1 MNKEKNTN
9 QTITILKAKKL
20 LTQLSSIE
28 TILNDFSFEELSSG
42 EAVRLKKSFQS
53 FKISLE
59 EKVFRPSGQSKETIS
74 IDLEEEPKNRQIPL
88 EANMLVAKVSHEI
101 RTPLNGIIGFTDL
114 LKEEGPLTER
124 QTVQVNAI
132 QMASYS
138 LLDIINE
145 LLEYSKLSAGL
156 EQFES
161 VDFNFHGVIGDV
173 LYLCKTLIA
182 NKKVKMDAHIDPN
195 IPKVLQGDPSKLSQV
210 LLNIL
215 GNSIKF
221 IEEGDIHLKVKIKGR
236 KDGVLY
242 LEFSITDT
250 GIGISEDQQKN
261 IFDSFKQAEPDTF
274 AKYGGSGLGLSIV
287 KQIIEKQGGNI
298 TVKSKLGMGTTFK
311 FLLPYGKGNDK
322 KMVKA
327 KESTLNRKEG
337 LEQVKGICILV
348 FEDNTLNQKLI
359 ETRLKSWECKTYIT
373 DNALYGLNILDN
385 HKIDIVLMDLRMP
398 GMNGF
403 EVTERIRQSKNVH
416 VRNIPVIA
424 LTADFTIQN
433 KEQCEFHGINDYILK
448 PYAAEE
454 LLSKI
459 VKNKKNGG
467 NSKTIS
473 AIQEEQKMT
482 LEDNNLKMGLSCL
495 LEECMGEFDVLE
507 NLVTLYKQNALE
519 FIGSAYVSLKNNDWE
534 QLAFAAHKI
543 KSGLAMMQ
551 SNGLC
556 SIAVQ
561 IQNCCRTGANK
572 EQINS
577 LYESFL
583 EEYPKV
589 EKGIDIELQ
598 KLRDTNE

>member
-1 MNKEKNTN
+1 MSN
-9 QTITILKAKKL
+9 
-20 LTQLSSIE
+20 IE
-28 TILNDFSFEELSSG
+28 TVLNDFSFEELSSG

-59 EKVFRPSGQSKETIS
+59 EMVFWPSGQSRETMQ
-74 IDLEEEPKNRQIPL
+74 IDLEEEPKIQQVSQGT
-88 EANMLVAKVSHEI
+88 NMFVAKVSHEI

-114 LKEEGPLTER
+114 LKEEGPLTDR

-138 LLDIINE
+138 LLEIINE

-161 VDFNFHGVIGDV
+161 VDFNFQSVIGDA

-182 NKKVKMDAHIDPN
+182 NKKVKLDAQIDPN
-195 IPKVLQGDPSKLSQV
+195 IPKILKGDPSKLSQV

-221 IEEGDIHLKVKIKGR
+221 VEEGNIHLEVKIKGR
-236 KDGVLY
+236 KDDVLY
-242 LEFSITDT
+242 LEFSIIDT

-274 AKYGGSGLGLSIV
+274 TKYGGSGLGLSIV

-322 KMVKA
+322 NMVKA
-327 KESTLNRKEG
+327 KESTQNPKEG
-337 LEQVKGICILV
+337 LEHVKGICILV

-373 DNALYGLNILDN
+373 DNALYGLNILEN

-403 EVTERIRQSKNVH
+403 EVTERIRQSKNAH

-433 KEQCEFHGINDYILK
+433 KEQCEVHGINDYILK

-459 VKNKKNGG
+459 VRNKKNEE

-482 LEDNNLKMGLSCL
+482 LEDNNLKTGLSCL
-495 LEECMGEFDVLE
+495 LEECMGEFEVLE
-507 NLVTLYKQNALE
+507 NLVTLYKQNTLE

-551 SNGLC
+551 SNGLR

-561 IQNCCRTGANK
+561 IQDCCRNDASK

-577 LYESFL
+577 LYENFL

>member
-1 MNKEKNTN
+1 
-9 QTITILKAKKL
+9 LKAKKL
-20 LTQLSSIE
+20 LSQLSNIE

-59 EKVFRPSGQSKETIS
+59 EKVFWSPGQSMETMP
-74 IDLEEEPKNRQIPL
+74 IDLEEEPKKHQTSQD
-88 EANMLVAKVSHEI
+88 ANMFVAKVSHEI

-114 LKEEGPLTER
+114 LKEEGLTER
-124 QTVQVNAI
+124 QTVQVHAI
-132 QMASYS
+132 QTASYS
-138 LLDIINE
+138 LLEIINE

-156 EQFES
+156 AQFES
-161 VDFNFHGVIGDV
+161 VDFNFHSLIGDV

-182 NKKVKMDAHIDPN
+182 NKRVKLDAQIDPN
-195 IPKVLQGDPSKLSQV
+195 IPKVLKGDPSKLSQV

-221 IEEGDIHLKVKIKGR
+221 VEEGNIHLEVKVKR
-236 KDGVLY
+236 QKDGVLY
-242 LEFSITDT
+242 LEFSIIDT
-250 GIGISEDQQKN
+250 GIGMSENQQKY
-261 IFDSFKQAEPDTF
+261 IFDSFRQAEPDTF
-274 AKYGGSGLGLSIV
+274 TKYGGSGLGLSIV

-298 TVKSKLGMGTTFK
+298 AVKSKLGMGTTFK
-311 FLLPYGKGNDK
+311 FLLPYSKGNDK
-322 KMVKA
+322 MVKV
-327 KESTLNRKEG
+327 KESTQNPKED
-337 LEQVKGICILV
+337 LEQIKGICILV

-359 ETRLKSWECKTYIT
+359 ETRLKSWKCKTYIT
-373 DNALYGLNILDN
+373 DNAQYGLNILEN
-385 HKIDIVLMDLRMP
+385 HNIDIVLMDLRMP

-433 KEQCEFHGINDYILK
+433 KEQCEVHGINDYILK
-448 PYAAEE
+448 PYAPEE

-459 VKNKKNGG
+459 VKNRMKGE
-467 NSKTIS
+467 NSKTVS
-473 AIQEEQKMT
+473 AMLEDQKTT
-482 LEDNNLKMGLSCL
+482 LEDNNLKKGLSSL
-495 LEECMGEFDVLE
+495 LEECMGEFEVLE

-551 SNGLC
+551 SNGLR
-556 SIAVQ
+556 SITVQ
-561 IQNCCRTGANK
+561 IQDCCRNDANK

-598 KLRDTNE
+598 KLRGTIE